1 MNKEMLS
8 IINNLQRVNTGQP
21 WYGRSVFELLDEVD
35 PDRAFEKP
43 GKSGHSLVEL
53 MYHLVTWTEFC
64 LRRVQRI
71 KDEDP
76 GEVDILD
83 WREIDPS
90 KHSWAKAV
98 ADFKSANDQIIAALS
113 TKNDDFLKEIVEYRE
128 FNFRFM
134 LNGLIQHH
142 IYHIG
147 QIAYIQKFLI

>member
-1 MNKEMLS
+1 MNKEMQS

-21 WYGRSVFELLDEVD
+21 WYGRSVFELLEEVN
-35 PDRAFEKP
+35 PDRVFEKP
-43 GKSGHSLVEL
+43 GKSGHSLIEL

-64 LRRVQRI
+64 LKRVQRI
-71 KDEDP
+71 KEQDP
-76 GEVDILD
+76 GEVDRLD

-90 KHSWAKAV
+90 KHSWVKAV
-98 ADFKSANDQIIAALS
+98 AAFKSANDQIIAALS
-113 TKNDDFLKEIVEYRE
+113 TKNDDFLKEIVDYRE